1 MNLALAKANITLK
14 SSDAFSLVGAITEKA
29 SENGL
34 IDVEPYKKQ
43 TFDIVEDGKKL
54 GTLIQGKGWM
64 RDVHPVCFV
73 GWAKNSQHIDYFMET
88 IGVGDWETADCDDV
102 ESVGFISKPE
112 ESEKRIAIIYS
123 VDTRG
128 QAANSYVIFGL
139 KDNEISY
146 DEKTTLRFQN
156 SYIKTLSALR
166 EKYQEK

>member
-1 MNLALAKANITLK
+1 MNLALANITLK

-34 IDVEPYKKQ
+34 INAELYKKQ

-88 IGVGDWETADCDDV
+88 IGVGDWETADCIVVRLLKMILITNNQKLKNIV
-102 ESVGFISKPE
+102 ETF
-112 ESEKRIAIIYS
+112 
-123 VDTRG
+123 
-128 QAANSYVIFGL
+128 
-139 KDNEISY
+139 
-146 DEKTTLRFQN
+146 
-156 SYIKTLSALR
+156 
-166 EKYQEK
+166 